1 MTNASDQLPDNA
13 LLLVS
18 VLEKLRTHGGL
29 TIDRLHAGRIGP
41 TAPLLDLAATR
52 FSEVRDRDI
61 ASAAFELVLTMVRDQ
76 LRGTQQIVAD
86 AILALGVHEETYVGA
101 GIDAR
106 VTQSLYRT
114 TLGRRRLALLNN
126 WGRLHNALNLTPP
139 EAPRDRALR
148 GTTEPEVLRELARQ
162 LVRADR
168 NSAGSRTVTSREIAP
183 ADGVD
188 RNGRVVVV
196 GGAVM
201 DATFRIKSLPASET
215 STEAYDFNLSP
226 GGKGLTQAIASARL
240 GLKTS
245 LIAAVADDHFGEQIL
260 EHLDSAGVDTSL
272 IKRVRGT
279 FTPFTGVFEKEL
291 GDSIAVNW
299 RNQHHVFLSQK
310 DMDERADD
318 LVGCDVLMTT
328 FEVPRETMQRTLALA
343 HREPDNR
350 PLVIVTPGQPYTD
363 ERINHETFAQIDY
376 LVAHA
381 WELGPFAPVGEVPF
395 SPEPVARK
403 LVTFGVETLCLLVN
417 GGCTIYSHPGGHARQ
432 VPAIPS
438 IYKESSVARDA
449 FCAALAAKLIENDR
463 KFSEDV
469 AVWALAAMSCAAT
482 DFREDSMP
490 DRERIET
497 LLSRSAVRPHDTNTV

>member
-1 MTNASDQLPDNA
+1 MTDRTDGLPANA

-18 VLEKLRTHGGL
+18 VLEKLRTRTGL

-52 FSEVRDRDI
+52 FPDVRDLDTSR
-61 ASAAFELVLTMVRDQ
+61 AAFDLVLTMVRDQ
-76 LRGTQQIVAD
+76 LCDTQQIVAD
-86 AILALGVHEETYVGA
+86 TILALCVHERTYVDA

-106 VTQSLYRT
+106 VTRSLYHT
-114 TLGRRRLALLNN
+114 TLGRRRLALLKN
-126 WGRLHNALNLTPP
+126 WDLLHNALNLTPP
-139 EAPRDRALR
+139 EAPRDRTLR
-148 GTTEPEVLRELARQ
+148 GTTEPEVLRELAKQ
-162 LVRADR
+162 LVRRDR
-168 NSAGSRTVTSREIAP
+168 ISAGSAIVTTRERAP
-183 ADGVD
+183 TDSADQT
-188 RNGRVVVV
+188 GRVVVV

-240 GLKTS
+240 GLRTS
-245 LIAAVADDHFGEQIL
+245 LVAAVANDHFGEQIL
-260 EHLDSAGVDTSL
+260 EHLGSAGVDTSL
-272 IKRVRGT
+272 IKRVKGP
-279 FTPFTGVFEKEL
+279 TPFTGVFEKEL

-299 RNQHHVFLSQK
+299 RNKHEVFLSQK
-310 DMDERADD
+310 DMDERADH
-318 LVGCDVLMTT
+318 LVGSDVLMTT

-381 WELGPFAPVGEVPF
+381 WELGPFAPAGEVPF

-403 LVTFGVETLCLLVN
+403 LVTFGVETLCLLAN

-438 IYKESSVARDA
+438 IYKESSGARDA

-463 KFSEDV
+463 KFSDEGALW
-469 AVWALAAMSCAAT
+469 AVAAMSCAAT
-482 DFREDSMP
+482 DFRENSMP

-497 LLSRSAVRPHDTNTV
+497 LLSRSALRPRDTNTV